1 MNGMTLDLARLLVE
15 DRLGEAQVRRQ
26 RRAARRAATPAGA
39 VEVPRQRR
47 AAALMDRLVPGYG
60 VHVPTR

>member
-1 MNGMTLDLARLLVE
+1 MNGMTPDLARLLVE
-15 DRLGEAQVRRQ
+15 DRLSEAQLHRQ
-26 RRAARRAATPAGA
+26 RRAARRAATPAAA

-47 AAALMDRLVPGYG
+47 AAALMNRLVPGYG